1 MTHATQK
8 KERVAQN
15 VKAIYLQPSVPRLN
29 RCRAASGKKTN
40 NKKKKSSPSFTSAER
55 NQLYCNNR
63 EDKRGP

>member
-29 RCRAASGKKTN
+29 RGHGVWEGKKI
-40 NKKKKSSPSFTSAER
+40 KKSKNFASAKR
-55 NQLYCNNR
+55 NQPYCNNR
-63 EDKRGP
+63 EDKRCP